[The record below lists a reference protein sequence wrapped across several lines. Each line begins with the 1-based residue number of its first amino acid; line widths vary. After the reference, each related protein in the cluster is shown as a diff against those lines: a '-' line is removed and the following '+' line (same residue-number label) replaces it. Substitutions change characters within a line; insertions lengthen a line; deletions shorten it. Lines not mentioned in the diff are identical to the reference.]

1 MTAVKRWPL
10 GLRSLG
16 RVLSRLWVQPAC
28 WKMVP
33 AKEFC
38 PMVSADAWVQC
49 DLDNFLRFFERTF
62 GPLNPGENSKALE
75 QSFKR
80 CCHLHGV

>member
-1 MTAVKRWPL
+1 
-10 GLRSLG
+10 
-16 RVLSRLWVQPAC
+16 
-28 WKMVP
+28 
-33 AKEFC
+33 
-38 PMVSADAWVQC
+38 MVSADAWVQC